1 MGNFRKNTKTA
12 SMARGRVDKAQT
24 QLLKSMKKDIDELK
38 SDIEAKYNVFVGKD
52 IVESYDGSTDATRSR
67 GILTVPTGENQGTTD
82 VTRIG
87 DSVSLKHIDFNYTV
101 TMPFS
106 LPSETVQEATHCRVM
121 MFWDNQPNAI
131 TTSGAVNIN
140 KVYWPQLL
148 QNAKLT
154 MSPPTIDEAKL
165 IPLSEKDWD
174 NRKRFS
180 IIYDK
185 VHTFACSY
193 SPGQSQPSAAQDG
206 GNGPRSATGVVRFNK
221 NYKSQKI
228 RYTAGGS
235 IPQNRQLYIGLV
247 SDAAF
252 ATTPSAIKARRPVV
266 MYSIRTIYD
275 DA

>member
-1 MGNFRKNTKTA
+1 MGFRKNKRTA
-12 SMARGRVDKAQT
+12 GMARGRVDKAQNRM
-24 QLLKSMKKDIDELK
+24 LKSMKKDIDELK
-38 SDIEAKYNVFVGKD
+38 SSVEAKYNVFVGKD
-52 IVESYDGSTDATRSR
+52 LVDSYDGSTDATRSR
-67 GILTVPTGENQGTTD
+67 GILSIPTGENQGTSD

-87 DSVSLKHIDFNYTV
+87 DAVSLKHIDFNYTV

-106 LPSETVQEATHCRVM
+106 RPTETVQAATHCRVM

-131 TTSGAVNIN
+131 TTAGAVNIN

-148 QNAKLT
+148 QNAKL
-154 MSPPTIDEAKL
+154 SYAPPTIDQAKL
-165 IPLSEKDWD
+165 IPMSEKDWD

-193 SPGQSQPSAAQDG
+193 SPGQSQPSATMDG
-206 GNGPRSATGVVRFNK
+206 GNGPRSATGLVKFNK
-221 NYKSQKI
+221 NYKNQQI

-247 SDAAF
+247 SDAEYAL
-252 ATTPSAIKARRPVV
+252 APSNINARRPVV
-266 MYSIRTIYD
+266 TYSVRTIYD